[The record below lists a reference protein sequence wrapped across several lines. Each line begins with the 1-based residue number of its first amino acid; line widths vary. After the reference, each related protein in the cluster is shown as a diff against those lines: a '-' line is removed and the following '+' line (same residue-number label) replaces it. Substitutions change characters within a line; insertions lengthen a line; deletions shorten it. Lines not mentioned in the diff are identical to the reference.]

1 MLSSDLGRFR
11 LIALVEGLSY
21 LVLVFIAMPLKYM
34 ADSPQMVRWT
44 GMAHGWLF
52 VLYVILGAWVA
63 YRQRWSLKLVA
74 GAFVASLFPFAT
86 FYLDYWLR
94 KHQDEL
100 EAGARATSRA

>member
-21 LVLVFIAMPLKYM
+21 LVLVFVAMPLKYL
-34 ADSPQMVRWT
+34 ADAPQMVRWT

-52 VLYVILGAWVA
+52 ILYIILGAWVA
-63 YRQRWSLKLVA
+63 YRQRWSPKLIA

-94 KHQDEL
+94 KNEDRL
-100 EAGARATSRA
+100 SARALQAS